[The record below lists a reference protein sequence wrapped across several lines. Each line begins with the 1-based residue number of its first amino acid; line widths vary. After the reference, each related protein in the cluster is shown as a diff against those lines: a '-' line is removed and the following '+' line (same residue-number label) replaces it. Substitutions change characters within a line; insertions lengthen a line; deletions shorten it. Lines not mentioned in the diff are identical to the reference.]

1 MARRRKKVD
10 SSTLAVIALLAVL
23 GAVVSYPYIFLA
35 LAAIALLGWLLYRW
49 LGRQED
55 LSTYDLSEIDEM
67 EGGEFEEYVAAL
79 FRRLGYQA
87 SVTQQSRDFG
97 VDVVAKRG
105 RDRIAIQ
112 VKRYAKAVSLGGV
125 QQAVAGM
132 HKYGCNKAMVVTN
145 NYFTPGAQELAS
157 HSSCELI
164 DRDGLAGLIR
174 QAQKIKVADSVE
186 KAKDRKYA
194 EENSGGR
201 VVVACNGCGQQLRL
215 AAGRSGNV
223 KCPACETSFFVS
235 T

>member
-1 MARRRKKVD
+1 MARCRKRTD
-10 SSTLAVIALLAVL
+10 SSAVAAIALLAGL

-35 LAAIALLGWLLYRW
+35 FAAVALLGWLLYRW
-49 LGRQED
+49 LGRQAD
-55 LSTYDLSEIDEM
+55 LSTHDLSEIDEM
-67 EGGEFEEYVAAL
+67 EGSEFEEYVAAL
-79 FRRLGYQA
+79 FRKLGYQA
-87 SVTQQSRDFG
+87 AVTQQSRDFG

-105 RDRIAIQ
+105 RERIAIQ

-132 HKYGCNKAMVVTN
+132 HKYNCNKAMVVTN

-157 HSSCELI
+157 HSACELI

-174 QAQKIKVADSVE
+174 QAWKLGGGDGNHRKINQEQAANPSS
-186 KAKDRKYA
+186 
-194 EENSGGR
+194 NR

-223 KCPACETSFFVS
+223 KCPACDTSFCAS

>member
-1 MARRRKKVD
+1 MARRRKKAD
-10 SSTLAVIALLAVL
+10 SSTLIAIAFLAGL
-23 GAVVSYPYIFLA
+23 GALVSYPYIFLA
-35 LAAIALLGWLLYRW
+35 IAAVVLLGWLLYRW

-67 EGGEFEEYVAAL
+67 EGTEFEEYVAAL
-79 FRRLGYQA
+79 FCKLGYQA
-87 SVTQQSRDFG
+87 SVTKQSRDFG

-105 RDRIAIQ
+105 GERIAIQ
-112 VKRYAKAVSLGGV
+112 VKRYSKAVSLGGV

-132 HKYGCNKAMVVTN
+132 HKYDCNKAMVVTN

-174 QAQKIKVADSVE
+174 RAQKIKGADAVE
-186 KAKDRKYA
+186 NADDSKYV
-194 EENSGGR
+194 ENNSSDR

>member
-10 SSTLAVIALLAVL
+10 SSTLAVIALLAGL
-23 GAVVSYPYIFLA
+23 GAAVSYPYIFLA
-35 LAAIALLGWLLYRW
+35 IGAVALLGWFLYRW

-55 LSTYDLSEIDEM
+55 LSSYDLSEIDEM
-67 EGGEFEEYVAAL
+67 DGGEFEEYVAAL
-79 FRRLGYQA
+79 FRKLGYEA

-105 RDRIAIQ
+105 RERIAIQ

-132 HKYGCNKAMVVTN
+132 HKYNCNKAMVVTN
-145 NYFTPGAQELAS
+145 NYFTPGAQDLAS
-157 HSSCELI
+157 HSSCELV

-174 QAQKIKVADSVE
+174 RAQKGGDAAVGQS
-186 KAKDRKYA
+186 AKRQERIA
-194 EENSGGR
+194 NTSSER
-201 VVVACNGCGQQLRL
+201 VVVACTGCGQQLRL
-215 AAGRSGNV
+215 VAGRSGNV
-223 KCPACETSFFVS
+223 KCPSCETPFFVS